1 MNYLLANTALPVR
14 CRSISSCRIIC
25 AEGDWCADVRD
36 RTCLPWWQWA
46 ILAAVPPAIVL
57 LYFLKLKRQPLEVP
71 STYLWHKSIEDLHVN
86 SIWQRLRQ
94 SLLLLLQLLLVL
106 LAIVALLRPGWM
118 GSGGVPAAALSFLVD
133 NSASMGADRR
143 ETYAAGRSQAP
154 RGRADRSDG
163 FGRTWPCSSAFPT
176 VPGSSSSFTDNRRE
190 LRRRLDEIL
199 QTNRSTSL
207 GEALRVAA
215 GLANPGREFEIQNNQ
230 VAEGMPAKLYI
241 FSDGRFPDVEGF
253 SLGNLEPVY
262 FCIGRDDVE
271 NIGITAFS
279 TRRVE
284 GKEDQ
289 LQAFARL
296 ENCGSVAV
304 KADVELTL
312 DGSLVDADK
321 VDLKARGS
329 GAVVFNLSDIH
340 TGTLALHLRSGGALK
355 ADDQAWAAVNPPRHS
370 RVLLV
375 TPGNETLHLALTTER
390 ALELA
395 EVSLAKP
402 EVLETKQ
409 YREQAAGGAYD
420 FIIYDQCRPREMP
433 QANTLFIGRL
443 PPTGW
448 SALEKVVAPQI
459 IDTNAAHPIMQ
470 LIELGGDVHF
480 AEGTPLKP
488 PTGST
493 TLIESSA
500 GVLFAVAPREGFED
514 AVLGVEILGTNEKGE
529 QYRNTDWPLRL
540 SFPVFVLNVLDYFG
554 GNRESATSASV
565 APGRLVSLSPTGSAD
580 SLTVKTPSGKTVKV
594 TRGQSSV
601 ANFTG
606 TDELGIYEVLE
617 GNKVTQRFAVNL
629 FDSFETDIRPREKVR
644 IGYSPIEG
652 QRQWKGARRETWKA
666 LLLLAI
672 GVLLLEWYI
681 YNRRVYV

>member
-1 MNYLLANTALPVR
+1 MSVMNML
-14 CRSISSCRIIC
+14 S
-25 AEGDWCADVRD
+25 
-36 RTCLPWWQWA
+36 WWQWA
-46 ILAAVPPAIVL
+46 ILGAVPPAIVL

-71 STYLWHKSIEDLHVN
+71 STYLWHKSIEDLRVN

-94 SLLLLLQLLLVL
+94 SLLLLLQLLLVA

-118 GSGGVPAAALSFLVD
+118 GAEESGGRYIFLVD
-133 NSASMGADRR
+133 NSASMGADDVKPTRLEEAKHR
-143 ETYAAGRSQAP
+143 VGELIDQMVSGDVAMLVSF
-154 RGRADRSDG
+154 SD
-163 FGRTWPCSSAFPT
+163 SARIEQL
-176 VPGSSSSFTDNRRE
+176 FTDNRRE